1 MHNRL
6 WHFETHDV
14 FSVCEFS
21 CIHANADFCVACKR
35 GLGPDRRATARPP
48 TIGRSRVLMP
58 VRPPPSTAAVRAW
71 VEAKARA
78 RIRKQP
84 RRTEGGLPNLEATV
98 ASSGPLESSQASSAA
113 ESHREIAESH
123 REIAESHREIA
134 GNHRE
139 IAGNHREIAGSTGT
153 SPHRSRPLAAADL
166 HRSRPLAAADL
177 AGPSEGVRR
186 AQVPTGAEAGG
197 CEGGGNGCEGVRR
210 AQVATGAEAGG
221 DTRGNGCEG
230 GGNGC
235 EGGGNGCEGGGNGYE
250 GRASGD
256 SFCGGSGVAASAAE
270 YAGAARQGLP
280 VTTQV
285 SAPTQTA
292 AGPSA
297 ELDNLAA
304 SHASQ
309 SLTVVSVEA
318 FAITKGSMVAKTARR
333 TSLSAFG

>member
-1 MHNRL
+1 M
-6 WHFETHDV
+6 EAA
-14 FSVCEFS
+14 E
-21 CIHANADFCVACKR
+21 
-35 GLGPDRRATARPP
+35 AR
-48 TIGRSRVLMP
+48 
-58 VRPPPSTAAVRAW
+58 
-71 VEAKARA
+71 ARA

-113 ESHREIAESH
+113 ESHCEIAE
-123 REIAESHREIA
+123 
-134 GNHRE
+134 NRE

-153 SPHRSRPLAAADL
+153 SP

-186 AQVPTGAEAGG
+186 AQVPTGAEAG
-197 CEGGGNGCEGVRR
+197 
-210 AQVATGAEAGG
+210 
-221 DTRGNGCEG
+221 
-230 GGNGC
+230 GC

-285 SAPTQTA
+285 SVPTQTA

-318 FAITKGSMVAKTARR
+318 FAITKGSMVPKTARR
-333 TSLSAFG
+333 TSLIAFG

>member
-48 TIGRSRVLMP
+48 TLGRSRVLMP

-113 ESHREIAESH
+113 ESHREIAE
-123 REIAESHREIA
+123 
-134 GNHRE
+134 NRE

-153 SPHRSRPLAAADL
+153 SP

-230 GGNGC
+230 GGNGNGA
-235 EGGGNGCEGGGNGYE
+235 GGGECGGGF
-250 GRASGD
+250 GRGDTIGTFLLQCILQASSHSAPCRRGGAKSAHSAVGD
-256 SFCGGSGVAASAAE
+256 RGRSHAPSGAAMERSCGGDG
-270 YAGAARQGLP
+270 
-280 VTTQV
+280 
-285 SAPTQTA
+285 
-292 AGPSA
+292 GPCH
-297 ELDNLAA
+297 LLRP
-304 SHASQ
+304 
-309 SLTVVSVEA
+309 L
-318 FAITKGSMVAKTARR
+318 
-333 TSLSAFG
+333 

>member
-1 MHNRL
+1 MHTRL

-48 TIGRSRVLMP
+48 TLGRSRVLMP

-113 ESHREIAESH
+113 ESHREIAEN
-123 REIAESHREIA
+123 REIA

-139 IAGNHREIAGSTGT
+139 FAGNHREIAGSTGT
-153 SPHRSRPLAAADL
+153 SP

-210 AQVATGAEAGG
+210 AQVATEAEAGG

-285 SAPTQTA
+285 SVPTQTA

-318 FAITKGSMVAKTARR
+318 FAITKGSMVPKTARR

>member
-1 MHNRL
+1 
-6 WHFETHDV
+6 
-14 FSVCEFS
+14 
-21 CIHANADFCVACKR
+21 
-35 GLGPDRRATARPP
+35 
-48 TIGRSRVLMP
+48 MP
-58 VRPPPSTAAVRAW
+58 VRPPPSTAAVHAW

-98 ASSGPLESSQASSAA
+98 ASSGPLESSQASSA
-113 ESHREIAESH
+113 AESH

-177 AGPSEGVRR
+177 AGPS
-186 AQVPTGAEAGG
+186 
-197 CEGGGNGCEGVRR
+197 EGVRR

-318 FAITKGSMVAKTARR
+318 FAITKGSMVPKTARR

>member
-48 TIGRSRVLMP
+48 TLGRSRVLMP

-177 AGPSEGVRR
+177 HRSRPLAAADLAGPSEGVRR
-186 AQVPTGAEAGG
+186 AQVP
-197 CEGGGNGCEGVRR
+197 
-210 AQVATGAEAGG
+210 TGAEAGG

-256 SFCGGSGVAASAAE
+256 SFCGGSCVAASAAE

-285 SAPTQTA
+285 SVPTQTA

-318 FAITKGSMVAKTARR
+318 FAITKGSMVPKTARR
-333 TSLSAFG
+333 TSLIAFG